1 MKKYMIN
8 PITGEQTEIEN
19 TDFSW
24 EIVEVHFDGEKKQYR
39 AVKYDS
45 NKVVK
50 FERLYPTKEQAEA
63 YVAEQ

>member
-1 MKKYMIN
+1 MIN

-45 NKVVK
+45 NKIVK
-50 FERLYPTKEQAEA
+50 F
-63 YVAEQ
+63 

>member
-45 NKVVK
+45 NKLK
-50 FERLYPTKEQAEA
+50 LSSILYFSLR
-63 YVAEQ
+63 